1 MSRII
6 KNFKNIKYG
15 PAPEDNSEVLKWIK
29 NLPKPNHNFINGE
42 WSKSFSKK
50 TLRSINPAN
59 NKKLYNLIKTFME
72 SWASAIAMDLI
83 LARSEE
89 PKIDTPEY
97 YAILYGAIDCCGQA
111 VGADEETTM
120 LTASVFFH
128 YEDNIGGIEYFR
140 KIFDTQN
147 KPELRKWIVESRQAV
162 KGLID
167 GSKDVV
173 QALIPLA
180 EKYRIAVS
188 DIEKTKKKVDQFSDL
203 LDSLESIEDKKKL
216 LWKIP

>member
-1 MSRII
+1 MTNKDS
-6 KNFKNIKYG
+6 
-15 PAPEDNSEVLKWIK
+15 S
-29 NLPKPNHNFINGE
+29 
-42 WSKSFSKK
+42 
-50 TLRSINPAN
+50 

-147 KPELRKWIVESRQAV
+147 KPELRKWIVESGLAV
-162 KGLID
+162 PLLSCFLFTLLTLLSLLIARF
-167 GSKDVV
+167 VV
-173 QALIPLA
+173 DDSPFDDLDNICGR
-180 EKYRIAVS
+180 KKCSIANTAA
-188 DIEKTKKKVDQFSDL
+188 IAA
-203 LDSLESIEDKKKL
+203 
-216 LWKIP
+216 